1 MNVAL
6 AGALRV
12 TLEGQTPRIMQAG
25 DGVMIPSEF
34 PHEAVNIGDGPA
46 RIVITLWWTG
56 TGPCATPGPRRKID
70 RTAMNLP
77 RPRACGGRG
86 PG

>member
-46 RIVITLWWTG
+46 RIVIT
-56 TGPCATPGPRRKID
+56 
-70 RTAMNLP
+70 
-77 RPRACGGRG
+77 
-86 PG
+86 